1 MKSLSSR
8 IKNNNRTKKME
19 NIFPGFKSNLTI
31 QSYINQRL
39 NKLKKETNKKHH
51 VCKSL
56 NLTVRNSNTIY
67 ENKTQNIKKLIKKN
81 YNSNSTNISENNISK
96 DKNINNNNKNM
107 INENITSKFMFP
119 FEKKNYN
126 INENGINDN
135 EIEIEML
142 RDENLKLR
150 NELNESKNIISK
162 LENMINN
169 LMIDYPISKEKCPIP
184 MPAVIKLYDKNKNIK
199 YKKNK
204 KKSNNKSNN
213 KSKNKTDIDFNN
225 DENNINNF
233 NSNKN
238 PYYISINELTL
249 N

>member
-8 IKNNNRTKKME
+8 IKNNKRTKNME

-56 NLTVRNSNTIY
+56 NLTVRNSNIIY
-67 ENKTQNIKKLIKKN
+67 ENKTQKIKKINKNN
-81 YNSNSTNISENNISK
+81 YNSNSNNISENNISK
-96 DKNINNNNKNM
+96 DKIINNNSNFF
-107 INENITSKFMFP
+107 INENNNSKFIFP
-119 FEKKNYN
+119 FEKKDEK
-126 INENGINDN
+126 IIEKEIDDN

-142 RDENLKLR
+142 RDENFKLR
-150 NELNESKNIISK
+150 NELNESKNTILK
-162 LENMINN
+162 LENMIKN

-199 YKKNK
+199 YKKI
-204 KKSNNKSNN
+204 KSKVNN
-213 KSKNKTDIDFNN
+213 KSKNKSQIDFNIN
-225 DENNINNF
+225 EKNISNY

-238 PYYISINELTL
+238 PYFISINELIL